1 MPHPSPR
8 KGISGRTSSRN
19 DTEPDSAPNACHTA
33 PVSDPEAIVIGS
45 GPNGMVAACLL
56 ARAGL
61 KVLVLEA
68 HPTRAGGALGSEQ
81 STLPGFIHDVGAAF
95 FPFPRMS
102 PAFLELGL
110 VEREGLQLSNMPIES
125 CHPAPDGSVACI
137 TRDPDTSAKL
147 FGDPRD
153 GDTFRALTLW
163 HAKVEKNLLGFLLG
177 PLPTV
182 LPLLR
187 LLPFDIFRVA
197 RILLSSCA
205 GLSRRL
211 FHGEPARRVFPGLAM
226 HVDVGPRDPLGAA
239 VGYMLGMTDTTGGYC
254 MPRGGAQAI
263 TDVMVKI
270 LERHGG
276 SVRLGSRVTRVLVGA
291 DGAEGVL
298 LADGTSI
305 RATRAVMADT
315 SAASLLLDLV
325 ERQHVPRRVVRFMQR
340 FPHGWGTFKVDWALS
355 APVPWAVP
363 EARQAAVV
371 HVGDSLED
379 LQRFTDQV
387 RGGALPDNPYLVV
400 GQQSLADPT
409 RAPAG
414 QHTLWAYSRVPS
426 HPEGGWQRHAEAFA
440 DRIDARIEGLAPGF
454 RSTVLARKIVA
465 PPDLEAMD
473 ANLVG
478 GDLGG
483 GSNAWNRQLVFRP
496 LFPYFRHRMPVRR
509 LYLCSSYTHP
519 GSGVHGMCGYN
530 AARIALRDI

>member
-1 MPHPSPR
+1 M
-8 KGISGRTSSRN
+8 SG
-19 DTEPDSAPNACHTA
+19 
-33 PVSDPEAIVIGS
+33 DPEVIVIGS
-45 GPNGMVAACLL
+45 GPNGMVAACVL
-56 ARAGL
+56 AKAGL

-68 HPTRAGGALGSEQ
+68 HPTRVGGALGSEQ
-81 STLPGFIHDVGAAF
+81 ATLPGFVHDVGAAF
-95 FPFPRMS
+95 FPFPRKS
-102 PAFLELGL
+102 PAFRALGL
-110 VEREGLQLSNMPIES
+110 VEREGLVLHNAAIES

-137 TRDPDTSAKL
+137 TRDPEVSARH

-153 GDTFRALTLW
+153 GERFAELSRW
-163 HAKVEKNLLGFLLG
+163 FAKIEENLLGFLLG

-182 LPLLR
+182 WPLLK
-187 LLPFDIFRVA
+187 LLPFDVFRVA
-197 RILLSSCA
+197 RILLSTTA
-205 GLSRRL
+205 GLGQRMFR
-211 FHGEPARRVFPGLAM
+211 GEAARRVFPGLAM
-226 HVDVGPRDPLGAA
+226 HVDIGPDDALGAA
-239 VGYMLGMTDTTGGYC
+239 VGFMLGMTATTGGYC
-254 MPRGGAQAI
+254 IPEGGAQAI
-263 TDVMVKI
+263 TDCMQRI

-276 SVRLGSRVTRVLVGA
+276 SVRLGSRVTRVIVGKQ
-291 DGAEGVL
+291 GAEGVV

-315 SAASLLLDLV
+315 SAASLMLDLV
-325 ERQHVPRRVVRFMQR
+325 ERQHVPGRVVRFMSR

-355 APVPWAVP
+355 GPVPWAVP
-363 EARQAAVV
+363 EARSAAVV
-371 HVGDSLED
+371 HVGDSIED
-379 LQRFTDQV
+379 LRRFTAQV

-414 QHTLWAYSRVPS
+414 QHTLWAYSRVPAN
-426 HPEGGWQRHAEAFA
+426 PQGGWRMHAEAFA
-440 DRIDARIEGLAPGF
+440 DRVDARIEGLAPGF
-454 RSTVLARKIVA
+454 RGAVLARRIVT

-483 GSNAWNRQLVFRP
+483 GSNQWNRQLVFRP

-530 AARIALRDI
+530 AARIALRDLGVRYV

>member
-1 MPHPSPR
+1 M
-8 KGISGRTSSRN
+8 
-19 DTEPDSAPNACHTA
+19 A
-33 PVSDPEAIVIGS
+33 PVRAMLPRMSGDPEAIVIGS
-45 GPNGMVAACLL
+45 GPNGLVAACML

-68 HPTRAGGALGSEQ
+68 NPTRIGGALGSEEA
-81 STLPGFIHDVGAAF
+81 TLPGFVHDVGAAF

-110 VEREGLQLSNMPIES
+110 IREGLQLANMPIES

-137 TRDPDTSAKL
+137 TRDPDRSAQL

-153 GDTFRALTLW
+153 GDTFRALSLW
-163 HAKVEKNLLGFLLG
+163 HAKIEKNLLGFLLG
-177 PLPTV
+177 PLPTL

-197 RILLSSCA
+197 RILLSSTA

-211 FHGEPARRVFPGLAM
+211 FHGEAARRVFPGLAM
-226 HVDVGPRDPLGAA
+226 HVDIGPRDPLGAA
-239 VGYMLGMTDTTGGYC
+239 VGYMLGMTATTGGYC
-254 MPRGGAQAI
+254 IPKGGAQAI
-263 TDVMVKI
+263 TDVLVQI

-276 SVRLGSRVTRVLVGA
+276 RVQLDSRVTRVLVGSE
-291 DGAEGVL
+291 GAEGVM
-298 LADGTSI
+298 LADGSSI

-315 SAASLLLDLV
+315 SAASLMLDLV
-325 ERQHVPRRVVRFMQR
+325 ERQHVPARVVRFMKK

-355 APVPWAVP
+355 APVPWTIP
-363 EARQAAVV
+363 EARESAVV
-371 HVGDSLED
+371 HVGDSLAD

-426 HPEGGWQRHAEAFA
+426 NPEGGWQRHAERFA
-440 DRIDARIEGLAPGF
+440 DVIDARLEALAPGF
-454 RSTVLARKIVA
+454 RANVLARRIVA
-465 PPDLEAMD
+465 PPDLAASN

-530 AARIALRDI
+530 AARIALRDL

>member
-1 MPHPSPR
+1 MS
-8 KGISGRTSSRN
+8 
-19 DTEPDSAPNACHTA
+19 
-33 PVSDPEAIVIGS
+33 SDPEVIVIGS
-45 GPNGMVAACLL
+45 GPNGLVAACML

-68 HPTRAGGALGSEQ
+68 HPTRFGGALGSSQ
-81 STLPGFIHDVGAAF
+81 STLPGFVHDVGAAF
-95 FPFPRMS
+95 FPFPRKS
-102 PAFLELGL
+102 PAFRALGL
-110 VEREGLQLSNMPIES
+110 VEREGLVLHDMPIDS

-137 TRDPDTSAKL
+137 TRDPERSARL

-153 GDTFRALTLW
+153 GETFKRLQLW
-163 HAKVEKNLLGFLLG
+163 HAKIEEDLLGFLLG
-177 PLPTV
+177 PLPTL

-187 LLPFDIFRVA
+187 MLPFDAFRVA

-211 FHGEPARRVFPGLAM
+211 FRGEPAQRVFPGLAM
-226 HVDVGPRDPLGAA
+226 HVDIGPKDPLGAA
-239 VGYMLGMTDTTGGYC
+239 VGYMLGMTATTGGYC
-254 MPRGGAQAI
+254 IPQGGAQAI
-263 TDVMVKI
+263 TDIMVKI
-270 LERHGG
+270 VERHGG
-276 SVRLGSRVTRVLVGA
+276 ALRLGSRVTRVLVGK

-305 RATRAVMADT
+305 RATRGVMADT
-315 SAASLLLDLV
+315 TAASLMLDLV
-325 ERQHVPRRVVRFMQR
+325 ERQHVPKRMVRFMSR
-340 FPHGWGTFKVDWALS
+340 FPQGWGTFKVDWALS
-355 APVPWAVP
+355 GPVPWAVP
-363 EARQAAVV
+363 EARESAVV
-371 HVGDSLED
+371 HVGDSLAD

-414 QHTLWAYSRVPS
+414 RHTLWAYSRVPS
-426 HPEGGWQRHAEAFA
+426 RPPGGWAAHAEAFA
-440 DRIDARIEGLAPGF
+440 DVIDARLEGLAPGF
-454 RSTVLARKIVA
+454 RATVLARKIVA

-483 GSNAWNRQLVFRP
+483 VSNQWNRQLVFRP
-496 LFPYFRHRMPVRR
+496 MFPWFRHRMPVRR

-530 AARIALRDI
+530 AANIALRDLS